1 MNEDLVRYKVHPSF
15 PNLGAGPKGAPQ
27 GSAVVAGVLMALE
40 EVADEEIRKTRSS
53 LLKSWEFVRGCTCI
67 ILGTYSP

>member
-27 GSAVVAGVLMALE
+27 GSAVVPGVLTALE
-40 EVADEEIRKTRSS
+40 EVADEIRKTRSS
-53 LLKSWEFVRGCTCI
+53 LLKSWEVVGGSTCI